1 MKWHDDLMLA
11 NVDRRRGVL
20 QMAMYA
26 MHVGTGNSL
35 LCKCVKVGT
44 VKKYV
49 YCVATFLALHHPK
62 GWDFRRSGPGEQKF
76 SAELDAVYTEL
87 QRWEKVPDRREPFTI
102 QMLEA
107 LTEMVKNL
115 PFLSLKPALRDWFL
129 AGLFAALRLGEWAQE
144 SGSHDPSSPRKNI
157 FGDPMAWCLNDIR
170 AETFDRVQL
179 VGAAILSVPVD
190 SIAKMWPKWRTQ
202 KNGDNHEEKLFAQ
215 NPDGGY
221 DFIHPMYNIIK
232 RFVALRGPNDTTTPL
247 ALYSTSGV
255 QGSKARSDV
264 RLITSTEI
272 EAVMREVAAI
282 VYNLDP
288 VKHKEALKRWS
299 AHSLRVGACVLL
311 HALGFTAEQIQFL
324 LRWRSLAFMTYLRN
338 TALLAITQ
346 AAAFDKVAAMPHFV

>member
-1 MKWHDDLMLA
+1 
-11 NVDRRRGVL
+11 
-20 QMAMYA
+20 
-26 MHVGTGNSL
+26 
-35 LCKCVKVGT
+35 
-44 VKKYV
+44 
-49 YCVATFLALHHPK
+49 
-62 GWDFRRSGPGEQKF
+62 
-76 SAELDAVYTEL
+76 
-87 QRWEKVPDRREPFTI
+87 
-102 QMLEA
+102 
-107 LTEMVKNL
+107 
-115 PFLSLKPALRDWFL
+115 
-129 AGLFAALRLGEWAQE
+129 
-144 SGSHDPSSPRKNI
+144 
-157 FGDPMAWCLNDIR
+157 
-170 AETFDRVQL
+170 
-179 VGAAILSVPVD
+179 
-190 SIAKMWPKWRTQ
+190 MWPTWRTQ

-247 ALYSTSGV
+247 ALCSTSGV